1 MIGAIV
7 NAAAVLA
14 GGSVGLLFKGK
25 IKEDVSVNIIRVIGL
40 CVIVIGVSGALSG
53 DIMLLVIS
61 LTLGAF
67 VGELINIDKALNDF
81 GLYIQNKFKLGDENS
96 NFARGFVTATLLFCV
111 GAMAIVGSIESGI
124 RGDRS
129 IVFTKSILDAVT
141 SIILASSLGFGVLA
155 SAVVILIYQGG
166 IEFFASYLQYVLTDT
181 LITQISA
188 VGSVMILGIGLNMAL
203 KAEIKIA
210 NLLPGLLFA
219 VGYYYL
225 FLG

>member
-1 MIGAIV
+1 M
-7 NAAAVLA
+7 
-14 GGSVGLLFKGK
+14 
-25 IKEDVSVNIIRVIGL
+25 NIIRVIGL
-40 CVIVIGVSGALSG
+40 CVTIIGVSGALSG

-67 VGELINIDKALNDF
+67 MGELINIDKRLNDF
-81 GLYIQNKFKLGDENS
+81 GLYIQNKFNLGGENS
-96 NFARGFVTATLLFCV
+96 DFARGFVTATLLFCV

-155 SAVVILIYQGG
+155 SAVVILIYQGS
-166 IEFFASYLQYVLTDT
+166 IEFFASFLQYVLTDT